1 MSGSVVDARPI
12 TRGRSAAAYRAA
24 MESVHV
30 LGNPTA
36 RGGPAQLDEVVAAF
50 ARRDVE
56 ATILA
61 APTPTD
67 ARAAARRAVAD
78 GASRLVAVGGDGV
91 VHLAVNAVAE
101 TKTVLGVVP
110 LGTGND
116 FARAL
121 GLLDGDVDKQVERA
135 LAEPTPI
142 DTIRTDRGWVA
153 TVATLGFSGDVT
165 ARANSLSWPRG
176 QLRYTAATMLQL
188 PRLRTLAVTVDV
200 DGRRVAGATTLL
212 AVGNTAYFG
221 GGMRI
226 CPAARP
232 NDGRLHVVSIGDVPR
247 RTFLRVFPTVFSGRH
262 VDRSEVT
269 VEAGTVATI
278 DGADIEVWAD
288 GEPLGSLP
296 MRFEV
301 APASLLVAGACTEH
315 EDAAS

>member
-1 MSGSVVDARPI
+1 MG
-12 TRGRSAAAYRAA
+12 
-24 MESVHV
+24 SVHV

-36 RGGPAQLDEVVAAF
+36 RGGQGQLDDVVAAF
-50 ARRDVE
+50 ARHDVE

-61 APTPTD
+61 AATPAE
-67 ARAAARRAVAD
+67 ARAAAQRAVAD

-101 TKTVLGVVP
+101 TETVLGVVP
-110 LGTGND
+110 FGTGND

-121 GLLDGDVDKQVERA
+121 GLLDGDVDQQVERA

-142 DTIRTDRGWVA
+142 DAIRTDRGWVA

-165 ARANSLSWPRG
+165 ARANRLSWPRG
-176 QLRYTAATMLQL
+176 QLRYTLATMLQL
-188 PRLRTLAVTVDV
+188 PRLRTLPVTVEI

-212 AVGNTAYFG
+212 AIGNTAYFG

-232 NDGRLHVVSIGDVPR
+232 DDGRLQVVSIGDVPR

-262 VDRSEVT
+262 VHRPEVT
-269 VEAGTVATI
+269 LDAGETATL
-278 DGADIEVWAD
+278 DGVDIEVWAD
-288 GEPLGSLP
+288 GEPLGPLP
-296 MRFEV
+296 MRLEV
-301 APASLLVAGACTEH
+301 VPRSLLVAGARTDH
-315 EDAAS
+315 ADAAG